1 MKKTNKSKT
10 KRNQAQK
17 QPPSAMA
24 HSAPVPPNPM
34 SAAEFLDAY
43 EHQLTR
49 AALSTW
55 GRAKSKF
62 LSVSYQ

>member
-1 MKKTNKSKT
+1 
-10 KRNQAQK
+10 
-17 QPPSAMA
+17 MA